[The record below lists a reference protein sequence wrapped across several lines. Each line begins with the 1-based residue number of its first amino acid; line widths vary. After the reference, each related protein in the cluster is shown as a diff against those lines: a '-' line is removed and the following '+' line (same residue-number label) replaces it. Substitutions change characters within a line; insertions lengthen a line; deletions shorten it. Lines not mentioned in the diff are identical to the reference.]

1 MANIPN
7 PKAQTKEGK
16 RGRDKVVSGA
26 IGATVAAGIAGAAA
40 VSAPAVLGAAA
51 IGGLAGLIVGDR
63 NMVFPIDM
71 VAIPAYQAY
80 MIQGS
85 PQFTVYIK
93 AGETLTATGGNVDD
107 VIEGAMEAATLTG
120 NSSTNSR
127 KRKASPYNKRYAK
140 AFKRVAPKYKKKDG
154 SWQKDGFKRA
164 QRAAHKM
171 AKGGKK

>member
-1 MANIPN
+1 MASIPN
-7 PKAQTKEGK
+7 PKAQSKEGK

-80 MIQGS
+80 MINGT

-107 VIEGAMEAATLTG
+107 VTEGLMEAEAMSG
-120 NSSTNSR
+120 NSAAPK
-127 KRKASPYNKRYAK
+127 KRKVSAYNKRYAR
-140 AFKRVAPKYKKKDG
+140 AFKKVAAKYKKKDG

>member
-1 MANIPN
+1 MVKVPN
-7 PKAQTKEGK
+7 PKAQTAEGR

-40 VSAPAVLGAAA
+40 VSAPAILGAAA
-51 IGGLAGLIVGDR
+51 VGGLAGLIVGDR

-80 MIQGS
+80 MIQGT

-107 VIEGAMEAATLTG
+107 VMEGVVEANALTG
-120 NSSTNSR
+120 NSPAPK
-127 KRKASPYNKRYAK
+127 KRKVSKYNRAYAK
-140 AFKRVAPKYKKKDG
+140 AFKSIAHKYKMKNG
-154 SWQKDGFKRA
+154 SWKKDGFKRA
-164 QRAAHKM
+164 QREAHRI
-171 AKGGKK
+171 AGGKK